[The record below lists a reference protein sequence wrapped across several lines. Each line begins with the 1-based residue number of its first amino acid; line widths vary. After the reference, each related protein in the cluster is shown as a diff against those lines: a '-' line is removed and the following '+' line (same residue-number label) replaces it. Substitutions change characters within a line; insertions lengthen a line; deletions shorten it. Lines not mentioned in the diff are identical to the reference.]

1 MSHRGGKNK
10 KPPVIAERVPAVR
23 GDGVFTGKQHSKFD
37 PQDRGLNRFQKL
49 LQRFFPEKQLI
60 VRSGERM
67 RTLRLSTN
75 RQAVLVTVSLAIGT
89 WTLFSSGLAM
99 NHSERIDAKNT
110 EIKDARVGYEQL
122 LAQVSIYKERVAD
135 LTKDLEKNYQHS
147 LALVD
152 REASLLRNRTAEL
165 TSENKK
171 GGIVSKIKSRAKD
184 ALIDPAGAIAGN
196 TADVELVLNKTKLER
211 GHADEE
217 RKSLLVELA
226 DLEDSMVNVVGHHEK
241 TPFIATDS
249 LELRQVVLERDMAL
263 SERSNLSQKV
273 ASLENQLREMESNQL
288 LLYHRFS
295 EVTETKIA
303 DLEASLNI
311 TGLDIDL
318 LAKRQI
324 GRGGKGGPFIALDNA
339 AQASGPLQESLNQLN
354 ANVDRL
360 TDLQTLIT
368 RLPLDAPVKDF
379 DINSGFGV
387 RTDPFTGKPAQHL
400 GLDLGAPYK
409 SPVISPGEGKVIHA
423 GWDGSYGRMVE
434 IDHGMGLS
442 TRYGHMA
449 RINVKAGDKVVR
461 GTVLG
466 QLGCSGRCSGPHVHY
481 EVMSNGK
488 HVNPL
493 KFLKA
498 GSDVFKKQ

>member
-1 MSHRGGKNK
+1 
-10 KPPVIAERVPAVR
+10 
-23 GDGVFTGKQHSKFD
+23 VFSGKQHSKFD
-37 PQDRGLNRFQKL
+37 PQDRGLNRVQKL
-49 LQRFFPEKQLI
+49 LQRFFPERQLI

-75 RQAVLVTVSLAIGT
+75 RQAVIVAVSMVIGT

-99 NHSERIDAKNT
+99 NHSERISAKNI
-110 EIKDARVGYEQL
+110 EIKDARTGYEQL

-135 LTKDLEKNYQHS
+135 LTKDLESNYQQS

-152 REASLLRNRTAEL
+152 RESELLKNKAIELNAAAE
-165 TSENKK
+165 KK
-171 GGIVSKIKSRAKD
+171 PGLVAKLKSRAKD
-184 ALIDPAGAIAGN
+184 AMVDPAGALTGN
-196 TADVELVLNKTKLER
+196 TSDVDLVLNKTKLDR
-211 GHADEE
+211 GHADEK
-217 RKSLLVELA
+217 RKSLLSELA
-226 DLEDSMVNVVGHHEK
+226 DLEDSMVDVVGHHQK

-249 LELRQVVLERDMAL
+249 LEIRQVVLQRDMAL
-263 SERSNLSQKV
+263 SERENLAQKV
-273 ASLENQLREMESNQL
+273 GMLENQIREMESNQL

-295 EVTETKIA
+295 EVTETKIS
-303 DLEASLNI
+303 DIEASLSV

-318 LAKRQI
+318 LAKRQKAFA
-324 GRGGKGGPFIALDNA
+324 GQGGPFIPLDKA
-339 AQASGPLQESLNQLN
+339 ARDSGPLQESLNQLN

-360 TDLQTLIT
+360 TDLQSLIV
-368 RLPLDAPVKDF
+368 RLPLDAPVKNF
-379 DINSGFGV
+379 GINSGFGV
-387 RTDPFTGKPAQHL
+387 RKDPFTGQTAQHL
-400 GLDLGAPYK
+400 GLDLGATYK
-409 SPVISPGEGKVIHA
+409 ASVVSPGEGKVVHA

-434 IDHGMGLS
+434 IDHGMGLV

-449 RINVKAGDKVVR
+449 RINVKEGDKVVR
-461 GTVLG
+461 GSVLG

-481 EVMSNGK
+481 EVLSNGQ